1 MPGKDDPQQ
10 VIESYHKRQQFMPF
24 LIGGFAWLL
33 LVVGVIVL
41 IVWLAGPNRPQISL
55 SSTET
60 PTVTMTRTNT
70 PVTPSVT
77 PSLTLTETVTPTN
90 TETVTPSGPFEYVVQ
105 ENDNCFDLAVK
116 FNVDLGALLAI
127 NNLNGSCLIQPGQ
140 KILIP
145 APGQELPSS
154 TPIPTGLARG
164 TIIEHTVSSGE
175 SLDYIASL
183 YNSTVDSIVQEN
195 KLADVN
201 TIYVGQVLKI
211 KVNLV
216 TPTKTLGPTSTT
228 AGTVQATQALQPS
241 VTQTP

>member
-24 LIGGFAWLL
+24 LIGGLAVLL

-41 IVWLAGPNRPQISL
+41 VAWLAGPNHPQIALGSTQTP
-55 SSTET
+55 TET
-60 PTVTMTRTNT
+60 VTVTHT

-77 PSLTLTETVTPTN
+77 PSFTPTETITPTV

-105 ENDNCFDLAVK
+105 ADDNCFDLSVK
-116 FNVDLGALLAI
+116 FNVDLSTLLAI
-127 NNLNGSCLIQPGQ
+127 NNLNGNCLIQPGQ

-154 TPIPTGLARG
+154 TPFPTGLASG
-164 TIIEHTVSSGE
+164 TIIEHTVASGE
-175 SLDYIASL
+175 SVAYIASL
-183 YNSTVDSIVQEN
+183 YNSTADSIVALN
-195 KLADVN
+195 KLTDVN
-201 TIYVGQVLKI
+201 TIFAGQVLKV

-216 TPTKTLGPTSTT
+216 TPTKTLGPTSTG
-228 AGTVQATQALQPS
+228 AAATLQTTIQPS